1 MPYTYD
7 LFAPGGTNLA
17 WTTSLP
23 LPGLLLTPVTR
34 AFGVVSSFNVLS
46 ILAPVTAGWATYL
59 LVHRVT
65 KRWWPSF
72 VAGLLF
78 ALSPLEV
85 SEVAIGHVN
94 LTLVALVPLAAYLV
108 VRQVEGSLR
117 PWTFVPLL
125 SLVLAAEIGIST
137 EVLATATMFAA
148 IAATLLFVW
157 DRSRRASIHRCVALV
172 GAAYL
177 GAGLLASPILYA
189 AVAMPRPSGL
199 ASPGHAPEPFSG
211 VESHIGLH
219 GATIVAGI
227 GGAAVFAILGYL
239 VWTRRDRP
247 VFRALSATAMV
258 ALVFAPGIVVVGT
271 TALPSPWGLMRH
283 LPFLGLVRPQR
294 LTMFVWLIGAVA
306 AGPWL
311 ASAQGSWRRWGV
323 MVVAIGAALVAAS
336 SGTSTS
342 VVPAAPDLAALSSG
356 ENVAIVAGAG
366 PRAAQ
371 LPDLAFPEV
380 WQVWSGFSF
389 RLANAYVGSFPPPL
403 PSAVQRFQYGTPQR
417 AGDGAAVRS
426 WLQAAGVGA
435 VLVIR
440 PTTVSVGPVVRLL
453 GTDPVWE
460 RGVVIVPVPSP

>member
-23 LPGLLLTPVTR
+23 LLGLLLAPVTR
-34 AFGVVSSFNVLS
+34 AFGVVASFNVLS

-65 KRWWPSF
+65 KRRWSSF

-78 ALSPLEV
+78 ALSPLEMT
-85 SEVAIGHVN
+85 EVAIGHVN
-94 LTLVALVPLAAYLV
+94 LTSIALVPFAAYLV

-125 SLVLAAEIGIST
+125 SLVLAAQIGIST

-148 IAATLLFVW
+148 IASALLFVW
-157 DRSRRASIHRCVALV
+157 DRSRRASIRRCAALV

-177 GAGLLASPILYA
+177 GAGLLASPFLYA
-189 AVAMPRPSGL
+189 ALAMPRPSGL
-199 ASPGHAPEPFSG
+199 ASSGQAPEPFSG

-219 GATIVAGI
+219 AATIVAGI

-258 ALVFAPGIVVVGT
+258 ALAFAPGVVVVGAT
-271 TALPSPWGLMRH
+271 VLPSPWGLMRH

-306 AGPWL
+306 AGVWL
-311 ASAQGSWRRWGV
+311 ASARGSWRRWGAILV
-323 MVVAIGAALVAAS
+323 TVGVAFAAALT
-336 SGTSTS
+336 GTWTS
-342 VVPAAPDLAALSSG
+342 IVPAQPDLAALSSG
-356 ENVAIVAGAG
+356 ENVAVVAGAG

-389 RLANAYVGSFPPPL
+389 RLANAYVGSFPPLL
-403 PSAVQRFQYGTPQR
+403 PPAVQRFQYGTPPR
-417 AGDGAAVRS
+417 VGDGAAVRS
-426 WLQAAGVGA
+426 WLQTAGVGA

-440 PTTVSVGPVVRLL
+440 PTSVSVGPVVRLL

-460 RGVVIVPVPSP
+460 RGVVIVPVPPP